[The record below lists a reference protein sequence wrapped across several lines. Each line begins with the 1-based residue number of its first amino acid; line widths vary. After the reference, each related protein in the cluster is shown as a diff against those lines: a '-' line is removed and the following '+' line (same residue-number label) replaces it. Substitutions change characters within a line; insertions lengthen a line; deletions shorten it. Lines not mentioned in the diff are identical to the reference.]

1 MNTTQYQ
8 LGPDDL
14 DGTSEDAFEEQD
26 EGNDDLDQ
34 EEDHVESPAAVVVI
48 VGGDADDDN
57 EDTVDTDDES
67 TESFDR
73 IGALPGVMSVA
84 MVYHH
89 LEPEQEQESQ
99 DGTDAT

>member
-1 MNTTQYQ
+1 VNISSLVVHVRPEQR
-8 LGPDDL
+8 
-14 DGTSEDAFEEQD
+14 SEVELTLQGWPGIEIHASTP
-26 EGNDDLDQ
+26 EGRL
-34 EEDHVESPAAVVVI
+34 VV
-48 VGGDADDDN
+48 
-57 EDTVDTDDES
+57 TVDTDDES

>member
-1 MNTTQYQ
+1 MNISS
-8 LGPDDL
+8 LVVHVRP
-14 DGTSEDAFEEQD
+14 EQRSD
-26 EGNDDLDQ
+26 VEHTLQSWPGIEIHASTPEGRL
-34 EEDHVESPAAVVVI
+34 VV
-48 VGGDADDDN
+48 
-57 EDTVDTDDES
+57 TVDTDDES

>member
-1 MNTTQYQ
+1 VNISSLVVHVRPKQR
-8 LGPDDL
+8 
-14 DGTSEDAFEEQD
+14 SEVELTLQGWPGIEIHASTP
-26 EGNDDLDQ
+26 EGRL
-34 EEDHVESPAAVVVI
+34 VV
-48 VGGDADDDN
+48 
-57 EDTVDTDDES
+57 TVDTDDES

>member
-1 MNTTQYQ
+1 MNISSLVVHVRPEQR
-8 LGPDDL
+8 
-14 DGTSEDAFEEQD
+14 SEVEQALQGWPGIEIHASTP
-26 EGNDDLDQ
+26 EGRL
-34 EEDHVESPAAVVVI
+34 VV
-48 VGGDADDDN
+48 
-57 EDTVDTDDES
+57 TVDTDDES

>member
-1 MNTTQYQ
+1 MNISSLVVHVRPEQR
-8 LGPDDL
+8 
-14 DGTSEDAFEEQD
+14 SEVELTLQGWPGIEIHASTP
-26 EGNDDLDQ
+26 EGRL
-34 EEDHVESPAAVVVI
+34 VV
-48 VGGDADDDN
+48 
-57 EDTVDTDDES
+57 TVDTDDES